1 MHGGERPLKPRVL
14 IRLRAILLAAGLAS
28 SAAAEGPPPRGAAA
42 ALEPAAERPAAEQS
56 APKAG
61 AAEAPGEVAGAEKKP
76 SKFRSPEDGWLDV
89 SAFLDEKWG
98 FVPLLVPITEPAV
111 GYGGALGL
119 MFIGKPSEE
128 EQAGFNRPSL
138 TAAMGLLTE
147 NGTWGGGAVDLR
159 QWMDDRLQ
167 TLVAVIHVSAN
178 LDFHGIGSG
187 ELQDHPLSYN
197 LQPTGGLVRA
207 KYRLW
212 RSSRVWAGLGY
223 QLAQVDAAFDAP
235 SETPGLPVHDRT
247 TTLGGLTPSL
257 TYDSRDSLFTP
268 GRGTYV
274 EASASFYGS
283 ALGGE
288 DTFERAALVAMQY
301 VPLHARFTLGV
312 RGDLDLSFGDVPFYL
327 RPYVTLRGAPVL
339 RYQGEHAA
347 SVETELRFQF
357 WKRFSLVGFAGT
369 GAAWT
374 ELDSFEK
381 TQAVTTGGGGF
392 RYELAR
398 KYKLHVGIDAAFG
411 PDGPAFYVQVGS
423 AWFRP

>member
-1 MHGGERPLKPRVL
+1 MTRALL
-14 IRLRAILLAAGLAS
+14 ILACLGAS
-28 SAAAEGPPPRGAAA
+28 SAAVVAAPVDDPAPQA
-42 ALEPAAERPAAEQS
+42 ATP
-56 APKAG
+56 
-61 AAEAPGEVAGAEKKP
+61 EKG

-128 EQAGFNRPSL
+128 GRAGFNRPSL

-147 NGTWGGGAVDLR
+147 NGTWGGGAADLR

-167 TLVAVIHVSAN
+167 TLVVALHASVN
-178 LDFHGIGSG
+178 LDFHGIGSSG
-187 ELQDHPLSYN
+187 ELADHPLAYN

-223 QLAQVDAAFDAP
+223 QLAEAEVSFDAP
-235 SETPGLPVHDRT
+235 PETPGLPAFDGT
-247 TTLGGLTPSL
+247 TRLGGLTPSL
-257 TYDSRDSLFTP
+257 TYDSRDSIFTP

-274 EASASFYGS
+274 EASASFYGR

-288 DTFERAALVAMQY
+288 DSFERAALVAMHF
-301 VPLHARFTLGV
+301 VPFGARWALGV

-327 RPYVTLRGAPVL
+327 RPYVSLRGAPVL

-347 SVETELRFQF
+347 GVEAELRFQF

-369 GAAWT
+369 GGAWT
-374 ELDSFEK
+374 DLDSFEK
-381 TQAVTTGGGGF
+381 TQSVTTGGGGF

-398 KYKLHVGIDAAFG
+398 RYKLHMGIDVAFG
-411 PDGPAFYVQVGS
+411 PDGAAFYVQVGS